1 VPSPVIETFE
11 IAHRVAVSSS
21 WTF

>member
-1 VPSPVIETFE
+1 VIETFE